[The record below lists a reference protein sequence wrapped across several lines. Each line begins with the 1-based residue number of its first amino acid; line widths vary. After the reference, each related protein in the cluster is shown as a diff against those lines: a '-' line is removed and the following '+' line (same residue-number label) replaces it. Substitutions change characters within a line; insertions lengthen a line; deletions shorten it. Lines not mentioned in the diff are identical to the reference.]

1 MVMASTTLPDR
12 SDTSA
17 SIGEHPRT
25 IEERS
30 LDELNERRAEL
41 IDGLR
46 ALAQFYFDHPEMPI
60 PLYPDFSHCV
70 MAGDDDA
77 GIDEVRQIAAIL
89 GSEVDNDGNPSTRR
103 TFAGLRYSAFYVRR
117 EVARRHAAFATY
129 SGLVE
134 PEGGES

>member
-1 MVMASTTLPDR
+1 MVMALPTLPDR
-12 SDTSA
+12 SDKSA
-17 SIGEHPRT
+17 STGEHPRT
-25 IEERS
+25 TEERT

-41 IDGLR
+41 IAGLR

-77 GIDEVRQIAAIL
+77 GNDEVCQIAAIL
-89 GSEVDNDGNPSTRR
+89 GSEVDNDRNPSTQR
-103 TFAGLRYSAFYVRR
+103 TFAGLRYRAFYVRR
-117 EVARRHAAFATY
+117 EAARRHAAFATY

-134 PEGGES
+134 PEGGGS